1 MVPLFPAVM
10 IGGPPNVG
18 KSVLIYSLTQKLR
31 ELNIDHYVIR
41 AHPDGDGD
49 WFQETEP
56 EQLRQLRFRGRWT
69 GEFVRYICTCLDRRH
84 LPLLVDVGGLPT
96 EEQARIFGYCTHSL
110 LLLPDDAQS
119 VEFWCRTAEVNGL
132 LPLARLCSQLDGLSE

>member
-18 KSVLIYSLTQKLR
+18 KSVLTYSLTQKLR
-31 ELNIDHYVIR
+31 EHHIDHYVIR

-56 EQLRQLRFRGRWT
+56 EQLRQLRFRGQWSD
-69 GEFVRYICTCLDRRH
+69 EFVRYICACLDRRH
-84 LPLLVDVGGLPT
+84 LLP
-96 EEQARIFGYCTHSL
+96 
-110 LLLPDDAQS
+110 
-119 VEFWCRTAEVNGL
+119 
-132 LPLARLCSQLDGLSE
+132 